1 MHLEL
6 YDSLRFFTVFLFL
19 FVALF
24 LLRQSKGRILSNDI
38 FSMFLFAPALFYRES
53 SDNLIESHE
62 SPVVTRVVANDK
74 QNDVRKNVQKNVSK
88 NDSSEKE
95 NIHIKNRIQEGY
107 LDKLLLYMET
117 EKPYLN
123 PNLSINDVSE
133 NTSIPAYMLSQV
145 INSRLGKNFFNFI
158 NGYRIDASKKLLKD
172 KGNAERSILDILYE
186 CGFNSKSSFN
196 KAFKSLTGMTPSQ
209 FKRLA

>member
-19 FVALF
+19 LVAFF
-24 LLRQSKGRILSNDI
+24 LLRQTNGRIMSHGI

-53 SDNLIESHE
+53 NDNLIENQK
-62 SPVVTRVVANDK
+62 SPVVTRVVAKDK
-74 QNDVRKNVQKNVSK
+74 QNDMRKNVQKN
-88 NDSSEKE
+88 DTSEKE

>member
-19 FVALF
+19 LVALF

-145 INSRLGKNFFNFI
+145 I
-158 NGYRIDASKKLLKD
+158 
-172 KGNAERSILDILYE
+172 
-186 CGFNSKSSFN
+186 
-196 KAFKSLTGMTPSQ
+196 
-209 FKRLA
+209 